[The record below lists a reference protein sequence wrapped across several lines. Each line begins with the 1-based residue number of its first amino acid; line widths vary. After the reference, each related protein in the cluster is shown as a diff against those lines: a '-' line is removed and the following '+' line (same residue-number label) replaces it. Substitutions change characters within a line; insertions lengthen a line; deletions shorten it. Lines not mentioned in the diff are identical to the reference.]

1 MTKIKGKIPIEVP
14 TRLFPLVRYL
24 SYPTTLVLQRLP
36 ITPNHITLASL
47 FIGLYACWL
56 FRLDGY
62 ENTIPAA
69 ALFAGCYVLDNC
81 DGEIARIKGLASEF
95 GKRFDTF
102 VDWVVHG
109 AFFLS
114 LGWGVAER
122 TDNNFWLWCGEA
134 AAIGGTINYIIDCI
148 RDLGARA
155 AGIEKIE
162 GGPDETR
169 ADQAVFTSRV
179 IRTDFC
185 FIVLVLTLLDVHWL
199 LLPAAA
205 IGAQVYWGLQ
215 FIRGFRRHH
224 V

>member
-1 MTKIKGKIPIEVP
+1 MSEIGDKIMIQAPNKM
-14 TRLFPLVRYL
+14 FPLVRFF
-24 SYPTTLVLQRLP
+24 SYPTTLVLRRLP
-36 ITPNHITLASL
+36 VTPNHITFLSL
-47 FIGLYACWL
+47 ILGLYGCWM

-62 ENTIPAA
+62 DNTLPAA
-69 ALFAGCYVLDNC
+69 ALFLGCYVLDNC
-81 DGEIARIKGLASEF
+81 DGEIARLKGLATAF

-102 VDWVVHG
+102 VDWVVHA

-122 TDNNFWLWCGEA
+122 SGNDIWLWFGAA

-148 RDLGARA
+148 RDTRERA
-155 AGIEKIE
+155 AGMEKIE
-162 GGPDETR
+162 DGPDETG
-169 ADQAVFTSRV
+169 ADQAVFASRV

-185 FIVLVLTLLDVHWL
+185 FIVLVLTLLDIHWL
-199 LLPAAA
+199 LLPASA

-215 FIRGFRRHH
+215 FVRGFRRHH